1 MTILKKYIYSFLVLI
16 FALTACNTEG
26 GVKLNTDDRNMI
38 DTLSS
43 RKISLL
49 AVEMDQWCRDS
60 APTLKQKMIDSLMLV
75 REQEILR
82 QVQPLPIQ

>member
-1 MTILKKYIYSFLVLI
+1 MKRIKINILFFLVL
-16 FALTACNTEG
+16 FLAQTACNTEG
-26 GVKLNTDDRNMI
+26 PIKLNTDDRNMI

-49 AVEMDQWCRDS
+49 SVEMDNWCRDS
-60 APTLKQKMIDSLMLV
+60 APILKQKIIDSLMLL

-82 QVQPLPIQ
+82 QAQPLSVQ